1 MSFMIQSI
9 QSFFTRYLEE
19 LRSSQLLM
27 LLTGLLV
34 LDLIVPD
41 PLPLL
46 DEAVLGLVTLMV
58 TRFKMRARPERG
70 LTDKPPPEN
79 VTPPTP

>member
-1 MSFMIQSI
+1 MIHSI

-27 LLTGLLV
+27 LLTGLLM
-34 LDLIVPD
+34 LDLVVPD
-41 PLPLL
+41 PLPFL
-46 DEAVLGLVTLMV
+46 DEAVLGLVTLVV
-58 TRFKMRARPERG
+58 TRWKMRARD
-70 LTDKPPPEN
+70 TADTIN